1 MGNDSET
8 TFTITDES
16 GLAWYARKIAAIDGE
31 ANRIQ
36 AQAKAMLADLDLE
49 REREALQFQF
59 GQQAENVT
67 RHLLEERGGRAKH
80 IKTLY
85 GNLGYRT
92 KPARLEISNHA
103 ALLEWTS
110 TNAPELVE
118 TRVTATKLLE
128 RFKVSSAGDVVFDLS
143 SDAEPVALPGV
154 VLHGAQEAFYIKA
167 GSSEE

>member
-1 MGNDSET
+1 MGDYSET
-8 TFTITDES
+8 TFTIIDES
-16 GLAWYARKIAAIDGE
+16 GLAWYARKIAAIDSE

-36 AQAKAMLADLDLE
+36 AQAKAMLADLE

-67 RHLLEERGGRAKH
+67 RRLLEERGGRAKH

-110 TNAPELVE
+110 ANAPELVE

-154 VLHGAQEAFYIKA
+154 VLHGTQEAFYIKT